1 MFNAIIGNADAHGK
15 NYSMLYDGGSRRL
28 APGYDLVSTVFWPA
42 LASAPAMK
50 IGGSDS
56 INSILSG
63 HWRKFA
69 EETGVSLTALRS
81 RIAHLCAATMAQ
93 SCESLALPKECEGV
107 LAIVRG
113 RAEKLKACST

>member
-1 MFNAIIGNADAHGK
+1 
-15 NYSMLYDGGSRRL
+15 MLYDGKTRRL

-42 LASAPAMK
+42 LATAPAMK

-69 EETGVSLTALRS
+69 EEIGIGATPLRS
-81 RIAHLCAATMAQ
+81 RIKTLCNMTISQ
-93 SCESLALPKECEGV
+93 TCESMSLPMECADI
-107 LAIVRG
+107 LAIVHE
-113 RAEKLKACST
+113 RANRLLRFVK